1 MRHFNRRA
9 ELLPEPRVRR
19 RDHHEAVSGAKSFV
33 GSDRRVVVADA
44 VGRCPR
50 RLHDASRHRECREH
64 RVEERDVHVLAI
76 AGAITIAEGEQ
87 RTGGPSAVP
96 VMSMNPD
103 SAWMMGSY
111 PVRWWSGPVC
121 P

>member
-64 RVEERDVHVLAI
+64 RVEECDVHVLAI
-76 AGAITIAEGEQ
+76 VGAIAFAEGEQ
-87 RTGGPSAVP
+87 DSTECVEAGEVVGDRDARADRRTIRCAGDVHEP
-96 VMSMNPD
+96 
-103 SAWMMGSY
+103 
-111 PVRWWSGPVC
+111 
-121 P
+121 